1 MRCHGQRLRTLEPAP
16 AAVFHAHLH
25 AAARFGARALLDF
38 IADQAAAGAGAGAMA
53 AWVSA
58 SAATG
63 GAEAETERQRPW

>member
-38 IADQAAAGAGAGAMA
+38 IADQAAAGAGAMA